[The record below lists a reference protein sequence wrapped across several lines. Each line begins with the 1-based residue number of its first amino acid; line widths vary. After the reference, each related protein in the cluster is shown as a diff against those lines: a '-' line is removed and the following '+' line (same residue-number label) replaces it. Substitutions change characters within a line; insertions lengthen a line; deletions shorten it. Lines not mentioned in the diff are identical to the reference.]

1 MLPENI
7 VAILEKYKENNESI
21 VEVINEN
28 IINILNQLDTLK
40 DNLSKQIGALYS
52 KNISDFRVDELHDY
66 IKIIMSYIQLDKIY
80 KRYKAFNMQ
89 QKTLEMK

>member
-21 VEVINEN
+21 VKVINEN

-52 KNISDFRVDELHDY
+52 KNISDFRERY
-66 IKIIMSYIQLDKIY
+66 IFK
-80 KRYKAFNMQ
+80 
-89 QKTLEMK
+89 